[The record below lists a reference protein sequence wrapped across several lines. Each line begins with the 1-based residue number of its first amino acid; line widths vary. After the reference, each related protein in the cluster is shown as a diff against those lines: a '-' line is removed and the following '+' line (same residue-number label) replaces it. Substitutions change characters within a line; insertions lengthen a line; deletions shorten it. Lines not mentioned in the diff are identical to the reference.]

1 VVAHFFGFPEK
12 FPEIQTTI
20 LRRREMKRFLTMFL
34 AVTVLLALSAPAW
47 AFTDTSD
54 LWDIKQGNVVT
65 SNGPTYPGSDNRNMF
80 GGEFGTIEVASTIFW
95 DTATHYPGYVDWV
108 SWKTPTAIDLGRFI
122 LSVAADGSYPTSYNR
137 AIQGFNLYASNT
149 DLAFYSDWG
158 VPIYSSGYLAPP
170 LGHYINGIYY
180 YTIDHTFTDSIS
192 AQYFKADIVHGSYTT
207 GPRIIE
213 LDGYGS
219 PVPLPGAVWLLGS
232 GLAGLIAARRK
243 KKA

>member
-1 VVAHFFGFPEK
+1 
-12 FPEIQTTI
+12 
-20 LRRREMKRFLTMFL
+20 MKRFLTMFL

-65 SNGPTYPGSDNRNMF
+65 DWNTAGVYYGSDIRNMF
-80 GGEFGTIEVASTIFW
+80 GGEFGTIEIGNTIFW
-95 DTATHYPGYVDWV
+95 DSATIYPGYLAGV

-122 LSVAADGSYPTSYNR
+122 LSVAADGNYPTSYNR

-149 DLAFYSDWG
+149 DLTFYSNWG

-180 YTIDHTFTDSIS
+180 YKIDHTFTDSIS
-192 AQYFKADIVHGSYTT
+192 AQYFKADIVYGSNTT